1 MCRKVPK
8 LDQFCYRYRPLAGLP
23 QHDLALLRIA
33 GDPIKF
39 SSKIMPICLPKGIK
53 FPDETG
59 WVYVAGWGSHHEAR
73 SEQKCTTSKHGPAPY
88 AKCRFPFKYFD
99 MVWDQCL
106 RVHTP
111 SADNDLCM
119 KLYKTMNKTK
129 FLDNGYE
136 RVSRTT

>member
-1 MCRKVPK
+1 
-8 LDQFCYRYRPLAGLP
+8 
-23 QHDLALLRIA
+23 
-33 GDPIKF
+33 
-39 SSKIMPICLPKGIK
+39 MPICLPKGTK
-53 FPDETG
+53 FPDDTG

-73 SEQKCTTSKHGPAPY
+73 SEQKCTTSKHGPDPY

-119 KLYKTMNKTK
+119 KLYKEMNQTK
-129 FLDNGYE
+129 FLDDGYE
-136 RVSRTT
+136 RVSNRQIKNTTKNTSHSLAHFWA